1 MTTFDP
7 ETQTFI
13 SPVQNATNQYVAT
26 SWAEMS
32 GFSVLRDFIN
42 NAFGR
47 QTQKPFAQKD
57 KWESRVDGEQEKQ
70 FDEDDDSLS

>member
-7 ETQTFI
+7 ETQTFVTPG
-13 SPVQNATNQYVAT
+13 SGGNGTTQQYVAPST

-42 NAFGR
+42 NALGR
-47 QTQKPFAQKD
+47 QSQKPFAQKD
-57 KWESRVDGEQEKQ
+57 KWQSRDKEEG
-70 FDEDDDSLS
+70 

>member
-7 ETQTFI
+7 ETQTFQL
-13 SPVQNATNQYVAT
+13 QNGTNQYTAAT

-42 NAFGR
+42 NALGR
-47 QTQKPFAQKD
+47 QSQRPFGQKD
-57 KWESRVDGEQEKQ
+57 KWESRLNGETEKI
-70 FDEDDDSLS
+70 FDEEDDSLS

>member
-7 ETQTFI
+7 ETQTFVTQGNGTQI
-13 SPVQNATNQYVAT
+13 VAPSS

-42 NAFGR
+42 NALGR
-47 QTQKPFAQKD
+47 
-57 KWESRVDGEQEKQ
+57 KQ
-70 FDEDDDSLS
+70 